1 MTCLSVNVNKVA
13 TIRNSR
19 GGSVPRVTDAVAVC
33 VAAGVNG
40 ITVHPRADRR
50 HITPDDVRAVKKML
64 AAHKP
69 HVELNIEGDPR
80 PDLIALVEEVVPDQC
95 TLVPVAPGEVT
106 SQAGWQPGL
115 QTTGVEAVV
124 SRFKARGIRVSMF
137 VDPQEQPI
145 RWAASAGANRIELY
159 TEPFARAY
167 ERGVEA
173 ARQSFAIYADA
184 SRLAHSLGLGV
195 NAGHDLDLD
204 NLTIFRQLP
213 HLDEVSI
220 GHAIVSRAIF
230 EGLETVVREYLAV
243 LAAA

>member
-1 MTCLSVNVNKVA
+1 MPWPCAWPPASTAS
-13 TIRNSR
+13 
-19 GGSVPRVTDAVAVC
+19 P
-33 VAAGVNG
+33 
-40 ITVHPRADRR
+40 
-50 HITPDDVRAVKKML
+50 
-64 AAHKP
+64 
-69 HVELNIEGDPR
+69 
-80 PDLIALVEEVVPDQC
+80 
-95 TLVPVAPGEVT
+95 
-106 SQAGWQPGL
+106 
-115 QTTGVEAVV
+115 
-124 SRFKARGIRVSMF
+124 F
-137 VDPQEQPI
+137 V
-145 RWAASAGANRIELY
+145 
-159 TEPFARAY
+159 RAY

-243 LAAA
+243 LA